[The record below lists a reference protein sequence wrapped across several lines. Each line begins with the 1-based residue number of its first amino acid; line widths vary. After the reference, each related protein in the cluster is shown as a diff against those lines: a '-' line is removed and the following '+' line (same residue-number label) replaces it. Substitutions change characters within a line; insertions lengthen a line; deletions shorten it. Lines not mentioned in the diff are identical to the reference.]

1 MDRVDIVH
9 AASGT
14 VVVLERR
21 LGAREPRTTVRQ
33 GVFAETPTGTTESW
47 RPG

>member
-9 AASGT
+9 AAGGT

-21 LGAREPRTTVRQ
+21 LDGTQPGRRSRSS
-33 GVFAETPTGTTESW
+33 GVFADTRAGTTQS
-47 RPG
+47 